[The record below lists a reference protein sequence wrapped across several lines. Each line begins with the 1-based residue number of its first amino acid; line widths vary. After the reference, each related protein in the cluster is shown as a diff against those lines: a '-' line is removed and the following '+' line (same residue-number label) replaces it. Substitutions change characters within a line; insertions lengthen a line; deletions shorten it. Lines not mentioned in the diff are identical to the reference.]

1 MSPSRATP
9 EIDLRFRG
17 IGRVRVSTGTEA
29 RGMTATLKQMLRHL
43 YQLGRL
49 DVLAAL
55 RDKRLTPLQVYTHYR
70 QGELDRLP
78 TAEGMAPAHA
88 MLEWVKGIENDET
101 RRSYQY
107 GVTGLLRAS
116 PPNPT
121 VADLPRLLRS
131 YRAACSDRKVMFNR
145 CRMGVRAYLRETLGK
160 RHALALAVA
169 DVPAWKENPVKAAPW
184 TVAEVVRLSEGLGAC
199 AGMAWTLA
207 LSGMRRGEY
216 WGHWS
221 VTDGAF
227 RIRGTKTR
235 GAVRPAP
242 FVGLS
247 EKPRIAYPAFRR
259 RLLALAPGHRVH
271 NFRQTFAHWAEAAG
285 IPRSRRMM
293 YLGHGAGDVTDLY
306 ERHEVEGFLQ
316 GDAEL
321 LRMWLRGQV
330 PGQLLGIGAGNP
342 EQLTESTT

>member
-1 MSPSRATP
+1 MTVSRATP

-17 IGRVRVSTGTEA
+17 VGRVRVWTGTDA
-29 RGMTATLKQMLRHL
+29 RGMTTTLKEMLRQL
-43 YQLGRL
+43 YRLGRL

-55 RDKRLTPLQVYTHYR
+55 RDKRLTLLQVYAHYR
-70 QGELDRLP
+70 QGELERLP
-78 TAEGMAPAHA
+78 TAEGMAPAQE
-88 MLEWVKGIENDET
+88 MLEWVKGIENVET

-107 GVTGLLRAS
+107 GIAGLLRAA

-121 VADLPRLLRS
+121 VADLPRLLRT

-169 DVPAWKENPVKAAPW
+169 DVPAWKEHPIKAAPW
-184 TVAEVVRLSEGLGAC
+184 TVEEMVRLSQGLVGC
-199 AGMAWTLA
+199 EGMAWTLA

-216 WGHWS
+216 WGVWA
-221 VTDGAF
+221 VKDGAF
-227 RIRGTKTR
+227 RVRGTKTR
-235 GAVRPAP
+235 GAVRPVP
-242 FVGLS
+242 FVGYG
-247 EKPRIAYPAFRR
+247 EKPRIEYAAFRR
-259 RLLALAPGHRVH
+259 RLVALAPGHRVH

-285 IPRSRRMM
+285 ISRSRRMM

-306 ERHEVEGFLQ
+306 ERHEVEGFLL

-321 LRMWLRGQV
+321 LRAWLWAQVPGHVFASGQV
-330 PGQLLGIGAGNP
+330 PEIAP
-342 EQLTESTT
+342 AATA